1 MQNSALCYNE
11 SKTITSEGKMLYV
24 IFDTT
29 TDETIT
35 TVASMKEVNDWL
47 EKSANESWQPAD

>member
-1 MQNSALCYNE
+1 
-11 SKTITSEGKMLYV
+11 MLYV
-24 IFDTT
+24 IFNTV

-47 EKSANESWQPAD
+47 EKSANYAWQIAD

>member
-1 MQNSALCYNE
+1 MRVRNKQG
-11 SKTITSEGKMLYV
+11 GKMLYV

-35 TVASMKEVNDWL
+35 TVSSMKEVNDWL
-47 EKSANESWQPAD
+47 EKGANYSWQPAD